1 MKMIKF
7 YKLITKF
14 HKKIQNIL
22 RNQVGQAA
30 VEYSLLLGLFSSVG
44 ISINNPLIA
53 VGIIISII
61 VVLSI
66 LLVWKPKFFFVA
78 VIFLALLYA
87 GSVYFRR

>member
-1 MKMIKF
+1 MIKLNI
-7 YKLITKF
+7 LITKII
-14 HKKIQNIL
+14 KNIQNIL

>member
-1 MKMIKF
+1 MINF
-7 YKLITKF
+7 HILITKF

-53 VGIIISII
+53 LGIIISII
-61 VVLSI
+61 VVLSL
-66 LLVWKPKFFFVA
+66 LLVWKPKFFIVA
-78 VIFLALLYA
+78 IIFLALLFA
-87 GSVYFRR
+87 GSVYVRR